1 MVGDN
6 LYSYPMGPR
15 RAAGLAIALAASLTG
30 CATLGIQT
38 FHRWA
43 PPGGRYSV
51 DVPRTWEQRDQSNLP
66 IPGLILS
73 HRQGLDA
80 SEPAATI
87 RLAYFP
93 AGNSYVTGWREAL
106 QKSSPSSKVVDAVL
120 TGRAAHVAERRFTEA
135 YPPNGGTNIYNFRS
149 MLVFIEDGEG
159 FWEFQYTAV
168 DERYNDGL
176 AAFER
181 LLHSLKTGT

>member
-1 MVGDN
+1 
-6 LYSYPMGPR
+6 
-15 RAAGLAIALAASLTG
+15 LAFALAWPFAG
-30 CATLGIQT
+30 CATLGIQS

-51 DVPRTWEQRDQSNLP
+51 DVPRSWEERDQSNLP

-73 HRQGLDA
+73 DRQGLKSSD
-80 SEPAATI
+80 PAPTI

-93 AGNSYVTGWREAL
+93 SNNSYVAGWREAL
-106 QKSSPSSKVVDAVL
+106 QKAAPASKIVDTRL

-135 YPPNGGTNIYNFRS
+135 YPASGGAGQVYNFRS
-149 MLVFIEDGEG
+149 MLIVIEDADG

-168 DERYNDGL
+168 DERYSDGL
-176 AAFER
+176 SAFER
-181 LLHSLKTGT
+181 LLRSLKTGT